1 MVISHLA
8 ASVAAS
14 KAISDFRINPLR
26 VVRNEDIFSQDEP
39 LPIEREDTEKMILE
53 KFEPYFEMLD
63 KFLAV
68 LVKTSDEVEEKHG
81 YSEHSRR
88 INSAIGCLSLIAP
101 NKAKDANY
109 FLKDAL
115 NRLSDDTLNDVFCE
129 VCEDPFLVLNSD
141 LM

>member
-1 MVISHLA
+1 MIISHLA
-8 ASVAAS
+8 ASVAA

-26 VVRNEDIFSQDEP
+26 VVRDEDIWQQDEP

-53 KFEPYFEMLD
+53 KFEPYFEMLE
-63 KFLAV
+63 KFLNV
-68 LVKTSDEVEEKHG
+68 LVKKADEVEEKYG

-88 INSAIGCLSLIAP
+88 INSTIGCLALIAP
-101 NKAKDANY
+101 AKAKDANY

-129 VCEDPFLVLNSD
+129 VCEDPFLVLDSD

>member
-8 ASVAAS
+8 ASVAA

-26 VVRNEDIFSQDEP
+26 VVTEADIWEQNEP
-39 LPIEREDTEKMILE
+39 LQIEREDSEKMILE
-53 KFEPYFEMLD
+53 KFEPYFEMLE
-63 KFLAV
+63 KFLNV
-68 LVKTSDEVEEKHG
+68 LVKKAEEEEEEHG

-88 INSAIGCLSLIAP
+88 INSAIGCLALIAP
-101 NKAKDANY
+101 SKAKDANY

-129 VCEDPFLVLNSD
+129 VCEDPFLVLESD

>member
-53 KFEPYFEMLD
+53 KFEPYLD
-63 KFLAV
+63 K
-68 LVKTSDEVEEKHG
+68 
-81 YSEHSRR
+81 
-88 INSAIGCLSLIAP
+88 
-101 NKAKDANY
+101 
-109 FLKDAL
+109 
-115 NRLSDDTLNDVFCE
+115 
-129 VCEDPFLVLNSD
+129 
-141 LM
+141 

>member
-1 MVISHLA
+1 MKVLHLA
-8 ASVAAS
+8 ASIAA
-14 KAISDFRINPLR
+14 KAITQHRINPLR
-26 VVRNEDIFSQDEP
+26 VVTESDIWDQDEP
-39 LPIEREDTEKMILE
+39 LHIEREDSEKMILE

-68 LVKTSDEVEEKHG
+68 LVKKVDEEEEEHG

-88 INSAIGCLSLIAP
+88 INSAIGCLALIAP
-101 NKAKDANY
+101 SKAKDANY